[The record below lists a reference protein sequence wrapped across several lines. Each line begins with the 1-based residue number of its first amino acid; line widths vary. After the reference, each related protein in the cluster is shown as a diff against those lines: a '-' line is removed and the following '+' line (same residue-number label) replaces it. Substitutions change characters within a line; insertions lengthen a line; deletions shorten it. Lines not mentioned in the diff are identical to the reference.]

1 MRIVKIKRN
10 RILMRFKNDYLIV
23 DNKTAKQM
31 EILDK
36 STNTQDFASR
46 AKIPIKKAQRILQ
59 KIEKKLSNSNYYQ
72 KNLFLNTP
80 IKVQWK
86 ITNKCNLRCK
96 HCYLGVLSQK
106 TLDAHELIKISEK
119 IMNAGVLEITLTG
132 GEALLV
138 PNILEIVEK
147 FVRHQIYVKI
157 FTNGT
162 LLIPFLEKIKALNN
176 IEEFNKFL
184 TFSLSV
190 DGLKETHDKIRGDG
204 TFEIVQRAIKELKEL
219 GFVIIINCVVSKIN
233 YNDIP
238 QLLLLLNDMGIRNI
252 QLSNIII
259 RGNADISMSLTRVEK
274 MLLTEKIKHLAQN
287 NNIHVLYGEEDG
299 FDNIIYKDNNMT
311 NGYFVENWKCCAG
324 VTRMT
329 IDYDGNVYCCP
340 FCKDFS
346 LGNIVNQE
354 LSEIW
359 KNKNRFKFLAKLSST
374 KTKNGRMCIMTG
386 GEEND
391 K

>member
-10 RILMRFKNDYLIV
+10 RNLMRFRNDYIIV
-23 DNKTAKQM
+23 DNKTAYLI

-36 STNTQDFASR
+36 SMNVQDFANQVNF
-46 AKIPIKKAQRILQ
+46 PINKAQRILQ
-59 KIEKKLSNSNYYQ
+59 KIEQKLSNPNYYQ
-72 KNLFLNTP
+72 KNLFLNNP

-96 HCYLGVLSQK
+96 HCYLGALSQK
-106 TLDAHELIKISEK
+106 TLDAYELTKITEK
-119 IMNAGVLEITLTG
+119 IINAGVLEVTITG

-138 PNILEIVEK
+138 PNLLEIVEK
-147 FVRHQIYVKI
+147 FVRNQIYVKI
-157 FTNGT
+157 FSNGT
-162 LLIPFLEKIKALNN
+162 LLIPFLEKIKKLNN
-176 IEEFNKFL
+176 VEEFKKFL

-190 DGLKETHDKIRGDG
+190 DGLKITHDKIRGDG
-204 TFEIVQRAIKELKEL
+204 TFECVQQSIKELKAL

-238 QLLLLLNDMGIRNI
+238 QLLLLLNDMGVKNI

-259 RGNADISMSLTRVEK
+259 RGNADVSMRLTRAEK
-274 MLLTEKIKHLAQN
+274 MFLTEKIKHLAQS

-299 FDNIIYKDNNMT
+299 FDNVIYKDNNMI

-346 LGNIVNQE
+346 LGNIVNQDIF
-354 LSEIW
+354 EIW
-359 KNKNRFKFLAKLSST
+359 RNKNRFKFLDKLSNS
-374 KTKNGRMCIMTG
+374 KQKV
-386 GEEND
+386 EECVL
-391 K
+391 